1 MANEKKIDVVILGY
15 LYHEPM
21 SGYDIKKRID
31 NELKYFFNGSY
42 GSIYPALCALE
53 QDGKIER
60 EEIKDTNRGKILYR
74 ITDKG
79 VNALKEWISSEGNK
93 DELRY
98 ETLLKI
104 FFGGSVGNK
113 ATIKQIESFEKKIN
127 GELKMLN
134 FFQNNLLNVI
144 DEDEDHLYFLLT
156 VKFGIETY
164 NGHLNWCREAK
175 KILKEREK

>member
-1 MANEKKIDVVILGY
+1 MCSSDL
-15 LYHEPM
+15 
-21 SGYDIKKRID
+21 
-31 NELKYFFNGSY
+31 Y

-53 QDGKIER
+53 QDEKIER

>member
-1 MANEKKIDVVILGY
+1 M
-15 LYHEPM
+15 
-21 SGYDIKKRID
+21 
-31 NELKYFFNGSY
+31 ELTELVTKFT
-42 GSIYPALCALE
+42 AM
-53 QDGKIER
+53 
-60 EEIKDTNRGKILYR
+60 
-74 ITDKG
+74 
-79 VNALKEWISSEGNK
+79 LK
-93 DELRY
+93 
-98 ETLLKI
+98 
-104 FFGGSVGNK
+104 
-113 ATIKQIESFEKKIN
+113 IESFEKKIN